1 MKFGGL
7 GRIDKIS
14 IPPLLIHFLHFPP
27 LSATARVT
35 AEPPE
40 VRKASVRMHPKPV
53 VRAVYRGHRKM
64 PTQHS
69 MNASSAVN
77 ASHESDETNETRT
90 LKTLL
95 QKGQNEQ
102 GVSEAPRHT
111 RGRFFGKIL
120 STVRH
125 PLHSAM
131 DAVVQT
137 GTSMKGLR

>member
-1 MKFGGL
+1 
-7 GRIDKIS
+7 
-14 IPPLLIHFLHFPP
+14 
-27 LSATARVT
+27 
-35 AEPPE
+35 
-40 VRKASVRMHPKPV
+40 
-53 VRAVYRGHRKM
+53 M

-77 ASHESDETNETRT
+77 ASHESSETNETRT

-120 STVRH
+120 LTVRH
-125 PLHSAM
+125 PLQSAM
-131 DAVVQT
+131 DAIVQT
-137 GTSMKGLR
+137 GISMKGLR